1 MEQPFLLIPEGTD
14 TRRQPVHAAQLPAL
28 STLIKLWLGL
38 KKNKEKN
45 EKPQTQPSH
54 PQNKKPQIHP
64 YSLSLTIQPQ
74 AAWSRALWP
83 CLAYQQYC
91 KSLKIAWGH
100 TVVVWSPLTLSVPW
114 PHLQMLNRSA
124 GLEGHSQALAA
135 DRSNVAASFVSET
148 KQDRR
153 LQLYKYKPNGF
164 F

>member
-1 MEQPFLLIPEGTD
+1 M
-14 TRRQPVHAAQLPAL
+14 
-28 STLIKLWLGL
+28 
-38 KKNKEKN
+38 KKPNPKCK
-45 EKPQTQPSH
+45 KPQTQPSH

-83 CLAYQQYC
+83 CLAYQQCC

-114 PHLQMLNRSA
+114 PHLQMLYRSA

-164 F
+164 FWSGEPVISTTSVFHHRFFFCYLHTTAQNFRAGY